1 MSEKEQKQTSAE
13 DIVEKENDD
22 KAETEEISYVE
33 DVDEEALRQKEIKER
48 ITKLAKATDDS
59 AVSCAILDFKI
70 IQPYIQIINVVLYI
84 VAAGFLGFTT
94 GNVFLGFVAGFLLGT
109 LYLGYSFAVSQKY
122 ETDALYQT
130 LKLSSQSIV
139 AGRYLFTLIFSLVV
153 AVGAVL
159 IASIGVHFS
168 NNLEAIALSAQN
180 TGVLL
185 ALIMFYLTLVLIQ
198 LPIYFYMGF
207 VKARL
212 VGALPMFA
220 TILIAVGLIWSGAD
234 TSFDS
239 GLQLLTDTIA
249 HYPVIILSY
258 LVTLAI
264 TLIVSYLFSLSTY
277 KGEISA
283 PAKPSSDDE
292 EPKENS

>member
-1 MSEKEQKQTSAE
+1 VSEKEQKQTSAE